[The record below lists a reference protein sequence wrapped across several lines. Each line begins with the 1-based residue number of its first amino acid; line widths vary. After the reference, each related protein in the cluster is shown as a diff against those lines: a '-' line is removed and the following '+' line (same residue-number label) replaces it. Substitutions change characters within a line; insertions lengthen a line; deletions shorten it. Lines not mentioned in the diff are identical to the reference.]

1 MQTIPVK
8 ILGSKRSQRYS
19 IARSLTQAKSAFEK
33 AHPEFELDITQVTT
47 SQEILKYTPVFAYPS
62 LMIGDKLVCVGRF
75 PKKDEI
81 ISWLETEIEHVGAM

>member
-8 ILGSKRSQRYS
+8 ILSSKRTQRYS
-19 IARSLTQAKSAFEK
+19 ISRTVIQAKSAFEK
-33 AHPEFELDITQVTT
+33 EHPEFVLDITQVTT
-47 SQEILKYTPVFAYPS
+47 SQEIFKYTPVFAYPS

-81 ISWLETEIEHVGAM
+81 MGWLKMEIQPS

>member
-19 IARSLTQAKSAFEK
+19 IARAMIQAKATFEK
-33 AHPEFELDITQVTT
+33 EHPEFELDITQVTT

-75 PKKDEI
+75 PTKVEI
-81 ISWLETEIEHVGAM
+81 LGWLETEIQQVGAV

>member
-1 MQTIPVK
+1 MQIIPVK
-8 ILGSKRSQRYS
+8 ILSSKRSQRYS
-19 IARSLTQAKSAFEK
+19 VSRAMIQAKSAFEK
-33 AHPEFELDITQVTT
+33 EHPEFELELTQVTT

-81 ISWLETEIEHVGAM
+81 ISWLEREIEEVSAV